1 MKYEQS
7 MASKLAVL
15 MIAAMAQAVLAYQIT
30 DQEVEGYWQIRSSDA
45 KLFGVLHFHVNKNHL
60 VAYGIRLNVVN
71 PKQKINWTC
80 TYGNPKLNNK
90 AVWGG
95 GVLLDM
101 QRSDEDASYFY
112 DGDLISAVGCV
123 ILHPKILFTSPSE
136 GTMTITTS
144 IDYLDYDKQLTNTVA
159 YYLEKITRKKALEG
173 CSHVITQQDKQR
185 WGDLV
190 HSSKAR
196 QSMLKDLGLS
206 RKSWLRLAN
215 EYKICFDY

>member
-1 MKYEQS
+1 MKCEQS
-7 MASKLAVL
+7 MTSKLAIFLV
-15 MIAAMAQAVLAYQIT
+15 AFTTQTVLAYQVADEEI
-30 DQEVEGYWQIRSSDA
+30 DGYWQIRSSDA
-45 KLFGVLHFHVNKNHL
+45 HLFGVLHFHVNNNHL
-60 VAYGIRLNVVN
+60 IAHGIRLNVIN
-71 PKQKINWTC
+71 PKQKMNWTC
-80 TYGNPKLNNK
+80 TYGNPTLSNK

-123 ILHPKILFTSPSE
+123 ILHPKILFTSPSAA
-136 GTMTITTS
+136 TMTITTN
-144 IDYLDYDKQLTNTVA
+144 IDYLNYDKQFTNTVA

-173 CSHVITQQDKQR
+173 CSHVITQQDKRR

-190 HSSKAR
+190 HAPKAR
-196 QSMLKDLGLS
+196 QAMLKDLGLT